1 MELLSALLIVGFF
14 IALNKVRIGL
24 LGSENNTS
32 EFFMILSTLV
42 FGFIYSLMV
51 WYISWF
57 IWILCNIW
65 YNRKIFNRVKEY
77 LWQ

>member
-1 MELLSALLIVGFF
+1 MNKKEDIMELLSALLIVGFF

-51 WYISWF
+51 
-57 IWILCNIW
+57 
-65 YNRKIFNRVKEY
+65 
-77 LWQ
+77 